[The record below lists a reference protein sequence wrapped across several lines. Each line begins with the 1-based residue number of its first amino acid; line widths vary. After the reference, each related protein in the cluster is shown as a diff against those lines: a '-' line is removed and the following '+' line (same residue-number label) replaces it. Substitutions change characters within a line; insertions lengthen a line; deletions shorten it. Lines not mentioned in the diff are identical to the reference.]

1 MGELAELA
9 HFLKKIF
16 GGSNFSWCYFVHF
29 RDSLK
34 LKVNLV
40 LSYVNL
46 AAALTSIQ
54 DYEGAIK
61 AHMEALQINP
71 NLYGVR
77 SDLGNIFKSLGRLEE
92 AEVRTR
98 LEMTSPEPTPPNLYR
113 PECSLFS
120 PEPEF

>member
-1 MGELAELA
+1 MTAVGVSSVV
-9 HFLKKIF
+9 FR
-16 GGSNFSWCYFVHF
+16 NFKS
-29 RDSLK
+29 S
-34 LKVNLV
+34 V
-40 LSYVNL
+40 LFSYVNL

-98 LEMTSPEPTPPNLYR
+98 PEITSPEPTLPNLYR
-113 PECSLFS
+113 P
-120 PEPEF
+120 

>member
-1 MGELAELA
+1 MGKYGTTPSELE
-9 HFLKKIF
+9 
-16 GGSNFSWCYFVHF
+16 
-29 RDSLK
+29 K
-34 LKVNLV
+34 LSSPRGARRGFEILTV
-40 LSYVNL
+40 LFSYVNL

-98 LEMTSPEPTPPNLYR
+98 PEMTSPEPTLPNLYR
-113 PECSLFS
+113 P
-120 PEPEF
+120 